1 MKITFFKRQTMI
13 IYISNKFKIKTQKKI
28 AIKNRIVSNLKKY
41 NKNYY
46 DIYIYKNN
54 IKSYIF
60 TKIYLIK
67 LFFIFFK

>member
-41 NKNYY
+41 NQNYY

-60 TKIYLIK
+60 TKIYLK
-67 LFFIFFK
+67 FKIFK

>member
-1 MKITFFKRQTMI
+1 MI

-28 AIKNRIVSNLKKY
+28 AIKNRVVSNLKKY
-41 NKNYY
+41 NQNYY

-60 TKIYLIK
+60 TKIYLKFKIYM
-67 LFFIFFK
+67 LIYIQIFSPKH

>member
-41 NKNYY
+41 NQNYY

-60 TKIYLIK
+60 TKIYLKFKIFK
-67 LFFIFFK
+67 L

>member
-1 MKITFFKRQTMI
+1 MI

-41 NKNYY
+41 NQNYY

-60 TKIYLIK
+60 TKIYLK
-67 LFFIFFK
+67 FKIFNNKNNI

>member
-13 IYISNKFKIKTQKKI
+13 IYISNKIKIKTQIKI

-41 NKNYY
+41 NQNYY

-60 TKIYLIK
+60 TKIYLK
-67 LFFIFFK
+67 FKI

>member
-41 NKNYY
+41 NQNYY

-60 TKIYLIK
+60 TKIYLK
-67 LFFIFFK
+67 FKIFKY

>member
-41 NKNYY
+41 NQNYY

-60 TKIYLIK
+60 TKIYLK
-67 LFFIFFK
+67 LIIILNK

>member
-1 MKITFFKRQTMI
+1 MI

-41 NKNYY
+41 NQNYY

-60 TKIYLIK
+60 TKIYLK
-67 LFFIFFK
+67 FKIFLIL

>member
-41 NKNYY
+41 NQNYY

-60 TKIYLIK
+60 TKIYL
-67 LFFIFFK
+67 FN